1 MSCIENG
8 EWMKNLVGQTSRNR
22 CSLLPLEYQDV
33 FHPANRI
40 ELSVV
45 IVHDPV
51 QDHRSLLD
59 GEDLHE
65 LTAV

>member
-1 MSCIENG
+1 MR
-8 EWMKNLVGQTSRNR
+8 NLVGQTSRNR

-45 IVHDPV
+45 IIRDPV
-51 QDHRSLLD
+51 QDHPSLLG

-65 LTAV
+65 LPAV